1 MVQHIK
7 RITNSGDNPLTELVG
22 AAFDQAMAG
31 EGKLSSEVAAL
42 EGMSGRKYRLFI
54 NNLIGSLTDPRY
66 LEIGVWQGATF
77 CSAIYGNEVRAL
89 AIDNW
94 AQFQGPYEK
103 FFNNLARTKGAAKVN
118 FLESDFRAVDY
129 SAIGK
134 FNVYFFDGP
143 HQRKDQ
149 FDALVLAQP
158 ALDDWFV
165 LIVDDWNWSA
175 VREGTLAAVAQTG
188 LALEYVIEV
197 MTSLDGSQP
206 EVRNAAS
213 EWHNGYLIAA
223 CSKVTELASAA
234 DKPCNHPQPRRSE
247 AAADRPGPGSVR
259 AAGIRDLWGQRMVAL
274 PRVSVIISSYNYA
287 QYIETALDSVAA
299 QSYPNLECIVID
311 DASQD
316 DSVRVVENWLARIND
331 LRFRLITRPANGG
344 QLSAIADGLAATEG
358 EFVAILDADD
368 LWRPEFLQRHVQVH
382 LNTRAAAAASSSHM
396 AQIDMDGRF
405 LAGTANWQDLGKIS
419 QQGRLPIAPTAVPRL
434 SWLGADWP
442 SSELPEATLISP
454 DLFLWHWSATS
465 AMMFRRSMLDLVMPA
480 DPGSVR
486 ICADHYLMVLCHFF
500 AGSFVLEEVLGAY
513 RRHGRNAYAALPVLS
528 SQAALAPYHGKPQLT
543 QNFAVMRD
551 HVIDRYGTFAAIFGD
566 HVPRKFV
573 GEVKSYLAADARQ
586 GFAKRS
592 AVSRLFRGFRRSGS
606 YGPPRASPATE
617 RS

>member
-7 RITNSGDNPLTELVG
+7 RTTNSGDNPLTELVG
-22 AAFDQAMAG
+22 AAFDQALVG

-54 NNLIGSLTDPRY
+54 NNLIGSLADPRY

-103 FFNNLARTKGAAKVN
+103 FFTNLGRAKGTAKVS

-134 FNVYFFDGP
+134 FNIYFFDGP
-143 HQRKDQ
+143 HQRDDQ
-149 FDALVLAQP
+149 FDAIVLAQP

-165 LIVDDWNWSA
+165 LIVDDWNWLA

-188 LALEYVIEV
+188 LVLDYAIEV

-206 EVRNAAS
+206 ELRDAAS

-223 CSKVTELASAA
+223 CSKLKAPAHAA
-234 DKPCNHPQPRRSE
+234 DKSRHHPQPRHSE
-247 AAADRPGPGSVR
+247 AATDPPGTGLVR
-259 AAGIRDLWGQRMVAL
+259 AAGIRGLWGQRMVAL

-287 QYIETALDSVAA
+287 QYIEATLDSVAA

-316 DSVRVVENWLARIND
+316 DSVRVVENWLARVND
-331 LRFRLITRPANGG
+331 LRFRLIARPANGG
-344 QLSAIADGLAATEG
+344 QLSAIADGLAATDG

-419 QQGRLPIAPTAVPRL
+419 QQGRLPIAATALPRL
-434 SWLGADWP
+434 GRLGADWP
-442 SSELPEATLISP
+442 SSELAEATLIGP

-480 DPGSVR
+480 DPGRVR

-528 SQAALAPYHGKPQLT
+528 SQAALAPYHGRPQLT

-551 HVIDRYGTFAAIFGD
+551 HVIGRYDTFASIFGD
-566 HVPRKFV
+566 HAPRKFV
-573 GEVKSYLAADARQ
+573 GEVRSHLAADARLRL
-586 GFAKRS
+586 AKRS
-592 AVSRLFRGFRRSGS
+592 VVSRLFRGFRRSGI
-606 YGPPRASPATE
+606 
-617 RS
+617 